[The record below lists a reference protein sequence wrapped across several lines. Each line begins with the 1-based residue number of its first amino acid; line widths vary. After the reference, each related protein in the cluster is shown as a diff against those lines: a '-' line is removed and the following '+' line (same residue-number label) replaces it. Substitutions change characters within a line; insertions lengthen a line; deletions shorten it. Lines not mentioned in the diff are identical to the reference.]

1 MSTPVRY
8 DAAGN
13 IYAVL
18 PAASLEGAASADAI
32 HLCRDGEADGVLMD
46 EGQDTLGRHRFRV
59 LNPDGS
65 EAEISGNGARIFVRY
80 LLDIGRVQPGASLV
94 AATPAREVR
103 CHVTAQGDVVIHM
116 GIIRVGNDAGMQED
130 ILIDG
135 RSYTFM
141 RADAGNP
148 HAVFPSEEAIADE
161 TVRTLGPRIET
172 APRFP
177 QRTNVQFAW
186 PDPDQANLVHAR
198 VWERGAGWTA
208 SSGSSAC
215 AVAAVWRKLTEH
227 ERTKDT
233 WRIQMPGGELRVA
246 FRNDEATLSG
256 PVRRLSP

>member
-18 PAASLEGAASADAI
+18 PAASLEGAASAHAI
-32 HLCRDGEADGVLMD
+32 HLCRDGHADGVLMD
-46 EGQDTLGRHRFRV
+46 EGQDALGRHRFSI

-65 EAEISGNGARIFVRY
+65 EAEISGNGARIFARY
-80 LLDIGRVQPGASLV
+80 LLDVGRVQRGASLV

-103 CHVTAQGDVVIHM
+103 CHVTDQGDVVVRM
-116 GIIRVGNDAGMQED
+116 GVIRVGNDARMQED
-130 ILIDG
+130 ILIDS
-135 RSYTFM
+135 RSYTFI

-161 TVRTLGPRIET
+161 TVRTLGPKIEM
-172 APRFP
+172 APLFP

-186 PDPDQANLVHAR
+186 PDSDQANLLHAR

-227 ERTKDT
+227 DGTEGA

-256 PVRRLSP
+256 PVERLSP